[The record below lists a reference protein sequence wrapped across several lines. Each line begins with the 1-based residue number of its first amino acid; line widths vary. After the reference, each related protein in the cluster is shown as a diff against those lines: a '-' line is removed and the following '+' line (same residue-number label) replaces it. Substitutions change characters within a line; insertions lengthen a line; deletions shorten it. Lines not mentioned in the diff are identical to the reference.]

1 MGIWYSS
8 ILRILHKQLII
19 KVIMQSSFILED
31 AQKIILLNLE
41 DISHTELHIDGWNIL
56 YGNDF
61 QNLQ

>member
-1 MGIWYSS
+1 
-8 ILRILHKQLII
+8 
-19 KVIMQSSFILED
+19 MQSSFILED
-31 AQKIILLNLE
+31 AQKIIPLNLE